1 MKTVKTTTV
10 AAALGMVIAGST
22 VAAEAQASAFGFQ
35 AMEAGYQLVGN
46 EGKCGEGKCGDKKAK
61 EAEHKGR
68 EGKCGEGK
76 CGEGMKHSAEGKAK
90 AEANKVKEGK
100 CGEAKCGSNH

>member
-68 EGKCGEGK
+68 EVN
-76 CGEGMKHSAEGKAK
+76 AAK
-90 AEANKVKEGK
+90 ASV
-100 CGEAKCGSNH
+100 AKDEESCRRQMW